1 MLKETERRAIR
12 CLVWLSVWA
21 GGVLSVAGCYNAE
34 DSWKICCGLVIVED
48 ETSSP
53 TARNTI
59 IDWQQ
64 FTSFGANGSALD
76 SNNTNLPGSWKKRRI
91 EAAIAEFLAD
101 NPGARASDYFGGL
114 GMTCAPAAIPKSDV
128 AQCDIELPIWAECVS
143 LNVFFP
149 WGAPI
154 PEELRK
160 PMPAFLQ
167 VRIGVSATA
176 FLGTATRVVPVPG
189 GRLCQRQR

>member
-1 MLKETERRAIR
+1 MRTNMERRAIR
-12 CLVWLSVWA
+12 GLLWLCVWPGA
-21 GGVLSVAGCYNAE
+21 VLSVAGCYNAE
-34 DSWKICCGLVIVED
+34 DSWKICCGLVLVED

-53 TARNTI
+53 AARNTI
-59 IDWQQ
+59 IDWQK
-64 FTSFGANGSALD
+64 FTSFGADGSAVD
-76 SNNTNLPGSWKKRRI
+76 SNNTNLPGSWKKRRL
-91 EAAIAEFLAD
+91 EAATAEFLAD
-101 NPGARASDYFGGL
+101 NPGARASDYFRGL
-114 GMTCAPAAIPKSDV
+114 GMACRPATVPKSDV
-128 AQCDIELPIWAECVS
+128 TQCDIELPIWAECVS

-167 VRIGVSATA
+167 VRVDVSAST

-189 GRLCQRQR
+189 GHLCQRQR